1 MKKIK
6 AFERDIVRY
15 VTKKCNYLLV
25 PSDIV
30 HEGDE
35 LVIETGEGEY
45 FVHVTDVAVAARFS
59 TCQIS
64 ILTVDRFEV
73 VK

>member
-15 VTKKCNYLLV
+15 VTKKCNYILV

-30 HEGDE
+30 QEGDE

-45 FVHVTDVAVAARFS
+45 CVHVTDVVIASRLS
-59 TCQIS
+59 TCQMA